1 MKKIFS
7 ILVLLLIV
15 GIITGCGPK
24 VTEPETPPTTTDT
37 VVDTELGEIG
47 GDIDDFSEISDDD
60 LGDIDLDEDLP
71 PL

>member
-15 GIITGCGPK
+15 GIITGCGK
-24 VTEPETPPTTTDT
+24 TVTEPETPTTTDT
-37 VVDTELGEIG
+37 VVDSGLDDVTGE
-47 GDIDDFSEISDDD
+47 IDDFGDISDDD